1 MLQEFQLS
9 ITTLG
14 DDRYLIRTED
24 MVDGVPVAEAQVHW
38 PVDDW
43 LKRSQPAMDD
53 PILGLLQGRSP
64 GMTSNGSDLIALG
77 KDLYAALF
85 QDESIR
91 ESWHCAQ
98 GIAQHDGHFLRL
110 RLGFKDSRLQRL
122 PWEVLH
128 HKGQPLA
135 TRTTLTFT
143 RYSAELLASAANR
156 RELMLPKGDD
166 PLRVLMVVASPNDQT
181 RLNLRQEVQD
191 IQQVLAESSGPTRV
205 HITVLEQ
212 PDRAALTKALEQGNH
227 HILHYAGHS
236 NFGDTGGDL
245 HLVNQHT
252 GLTEK
257 LTGENLAGLLT
268 HNRVYLAVFNSCR
281 SGQVAG
287 DDDAMDWRQQNLVQ
301 ALLHRGVPSVI
312 AMAERIPDQVAMTF
326 TQLLYKNITRGYPI
340 DLSLGRTRQALVSAF
355 SSDQHYWAL
364 PVLYLQPVF
373 DGFLTE
379 RDRAASSRLH
389 PWDNGDD
396 LSPPPSTDA
405 PVAATDDLGA
415 ALSPPAS
422 RPIAPPEPPKMAAE
436 ATTAVASEPLDAMD
450 DGVAS
455 LVAQLSQPA
464 PPSVD
469 DRPVPATQEETL
481 LPDDRPKAGLDI
493 YDVLPE
499 NPHPDASPVSV
510 APSSLPEQE
519 RHIPAYRPAG
529 TVATPALS
537 ATRQS
542 PFKSLYVWLGIG
554 FAGLTGLLLLV
565 IVATE
570 SGWFAN
576 GRQTT
581 ASPTAEAGSLASSGD
596 LNNQSAEALIE
607 NARSAIEDGRF
618 PDAEVDLEKALTI
631 ESLGKTEDGVVTA
644 TVTTIVAGAPDDEFL
659 FLRGRLEWQQI
670 RRLGTEHIDASSNL
684 ESTAARRFAQAALS
698 YWEQLPDD
706 SIRARVAQGFAYYF
720 LRRHGEAEGSF
731 EGARALILRDLDDL
745 GPDVNPASI
754 DPYALYGY
762 VGLVMHYYRQA
773 SEINPEAQQ
782 SPDLQD
788 PDELAANRLEAD
800 SADDLAEGREEF
812 LTLQGWDKTGHFE
825 PSRVT
830 LPIGDRPET
839 WPSWLWTP
847 SLLQDWQETYDAFNP
862 PP

>member
-1 MLQEFQLS
+1 VLQEFQLS

-24 MVDGVPVAEAQVHW
+24 MVDGVPVAEAQVQW
-38 PVDDW
+38 PVDEW

-53 PILGLLQGRSP
+53 PILGLLQGRSA
-64 GMTSNGSDLIALG
+64 GAASNGSDLIALG

-98 GIAQHDGHFLRL
+98 GIAQHSEHFLRL

-128 HKGQPLA
+128 HKGRPLA

-143 RYSAELLASAANR
+143 RYSADLMASTANR
-156 RELMLPKGDD
+156 RLPMLPKGDE
-166 PLRVLMVVASPNDQT
+166 PLRVLMVVASPDDQT

-191 IQQVLAESSGPTRV
+191 IQQVLAQASGPTRI

-212 PDRAALTKALEQGNH
+212 PDRSALTQALEQGNH
-227 HILHYAGHS
+227 QILHYAGHS
-236 NFGDTGGDL
+236 DFGETGGDL

-257 LTGENLAGLLT
+257 LSGEDLAGLLV
-268 HNRVYLAVFNSCR
+268 NNSIYLAVFNSCR

-301 ALLHRGVPSVI
+301 ALLHGRVPSVI
-312 AMAERIPDQVAMTF
+312 AMAERIPDQVAMAF
-326 TQLLYKNITRGYPI
+326 TQMLYKNITRGYPI

-364 PVLYLQPVF
+364 PVLYMQPVF
-373 DGFLTE
+373 DGFLTD
-379 RDRAASSRLH
+379 RDRAAAGQLH
-389 PWDNGDD
+389 PWNNGDD
-396 LSPPPSTDA
+396 LGTPPPPDVS
-405 PVAATDDLGA
+405 VAATDGSGVAPLPPTTTTTESSGIA
-415 ALSPPAS
+415 AATPA
-422 RPIAPPEPPKMAAE
+422 
-436 ATTAVASEPLDAMD
+436 TASESLDPID

-455 LVAQLSQPA
+455 LVAQLSQPTPA
-464 PPSVD
+464 TTD
-469 DRPVPATQEETL
+469 DRSVPAAQEETL

-493 YDVLPE
+493 YDVLPD
-499 NPHPDASPVSV
+499 NPNPESSRVSTDPP
-510 APSSLPEQE
+510 ALPEQE
-519 RHIPAYRPAG
+519 RHIPAYRPGQAG
-529 TVATPALS
+529 TTAISTPQ
-537 ATRQS
+537 QS
-542 PFKSLYVWLGIG
+542 PLKSLYIWLGIG

-570 SGWFAN
+570 SGWFAT
-576 GRQTT
+576 GRQTA
-581 ASPTAEAGSLASSGD
+581 ASPTADAGQAVSSNN
-596 LNNQSAEALIE
+596 LNNQSAEVLIDSAE
-607 NARSAIEDGRF
+607 RAIEDGRF
-618 PDAEVDLEKALTI
+618 PDAEASLEKALTI

-644 TVTTIVAGAPDDEFL
+644 AVTTIVAEAPDNEFL

-670 RRLGTEHIDASSNL
+670 RRLGTEHTDASSNT
-684 ESTAARRFAQAALS
+684 ENAAALTFAQEALN
-698 YWEQLPDD
+698 YWEQLPEN
-706 SIRARVAQGFAYYF
+706 SVRARVAQGFAYYF
-720 LRRHGEAEGSF
+720 LRRDGEAERSF
-731 EGARALILRDLDDL
+731 ESARDLVL
-745 GPDVNPASI
+745 NRIGPDVNPVSI

-762 VGLVMHYYRQA
+762 AGLVMHYYRQA
-773 SEINPEAQQ
+773 TEINPEAQQ

-788 PDELAANRLEAD
+788 LDELTANRLEAD
-800 SADDLAEGREEF
+800 SADDLAEGQEEF
-812 LTLQGWDKTGHFE
+812 RNLRDWDEIGHFE
-825 PSRVT
+825 PSRLT

-847 SLLQDWQETYDAFNP
+847 GLLQDWQETYDALNP
-862 PP
+862 PA